1 MKAIILARV
10 SSKEQQDGYS
20 IQTQTD
26 RLTEYCKIKVK
37 SILPHVYY
45 RGQIMFTVPLP
56 LSVPY
61 MNPLQL
67 NATLP
72 QTIAR
77 TFH

>member
-37 SILPHVYY
+37 HTSSCL
-45 RGQIMFTVPLP
+45 L
-56 LSVPY
+56 
-61 MNPLQL
+61 
-67 NATLP
+67 
-72 QTIAR
+72 
-77 TFH
+77 